1 MEINMKNKKGFIG
14 FDKFGAWIIALAV
27 LVIIVMG
34 YFILKNYLSL
44 DIGEYIKNL
53 FKFRN

>member
-1 MEINMKNKKGFIG
+1 MKNKKGFIG
-14 FDKFGAWIIALAV
+14 FDKFGSWIIALAV

-44 DIGEYIKNL
+44 DLGEYIKNL
-53 FKFRN
+53 FKFRK